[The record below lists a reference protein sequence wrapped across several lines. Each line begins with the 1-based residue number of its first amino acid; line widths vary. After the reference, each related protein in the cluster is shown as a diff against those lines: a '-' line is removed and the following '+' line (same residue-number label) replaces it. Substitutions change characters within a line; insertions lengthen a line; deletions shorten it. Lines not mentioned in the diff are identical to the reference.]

1 MHWQNFL
8 LLAGAHFLALLSPG
22 PDFFLLIHTALADGR
37 RAALRVALGIACANG
52 VFILAAIAGLGLLSE
67 QPLAFALLH
76 WAGCAYLVW
85 LGWLFWL
92 ARPAVLEPVA
102 DPAHTGLPA
111 LRHGLRGF
119 LSGILNPKNALFYL
133 SLFTVLAGPGSSPL
147 ARAGAGLWMFA
158 VVLGWDCLIGW
169 AFTRAQ
175 VRRRFEHR
183 QTLLQRGSACVMWG
197 AVTLMNWPMLP
208 GLLRLI

>member
-1 MHWQNFL
+1 MHWQDFL

-22 PDFFLLIHTALADGR
+22 PDFFLLIHTALAHGR

-76 WAGCAYLVW
+76 WAGCVYLAW
-85 LGWLFWL
+85 LGWLFWR
-92 ARPAVLEPVA
+92 APPTVLEPVA
-102 DPAHTGLPA
+102 GMHAALPA
-111 LRHGLRGF
+111 MRHGLRGF

-133 SLFTVLAGPGSSPL
+133 SLFTVLAGPASSPL

-158 VVLGWDCLIGW
+158 AVLGWDCLIGW
-169 AFTRAQ
+169 AFTRGE
-175 VRRRFEHR
+175 VRRRFERR
-183 QTLLQRGSACVMWG
+183 QTLLQRGSACVMWA
-197 AVTLMNWPMLP
+197 AVTLMNWSVLP
-208 GLLRLI
+208 ELLRLS